1 MRNNSIANGAL
12 NRFAVGFSLM
22 FLISELYKRYILE
35 LLNINQNI
43 VNIISLLVLWGIG
56 GLAVHFCVKDMPIKP
71 LPNKNLSKSA
81 YITAFFLNF
90 TGMAIMII
98 FTSVLSTI
106 GFIKV
111 DEQTNIL
118 ANKDNMAYM
127 VFSLLVF
134 NPIVEELFFRI
145 FPGMRLSNLGE
156 GVFLLAFS
164 YMFALPHILSL
175 KLGFLSCINTFLC
188 AYVWGYVYIKSGNPL
203 LPILFHSLANFFGSV
218 LSNMLPSNM
227 LSIYVLIMF
236 VFAIMGIVLL
246 IINRKKI
253 SVDGN
258 ARIFSSQDL
267 STVFSNTGI
276 ILYTFVIIVLFYTK

>member
-1 MRNNSIANGAL
+1 MRNNTTTNGAL
-12 NRFAVGFSLM
+12 NRFAVGFSFM

-35 LLNINQNI
+35 SINLNQTIL
-43 VNIISLLVLWGIG
+43 NIISPFVLWGIG
-56 GLAVHFCVKDMPIKP
+56 GLAVHFCVKDIPKKS
-71 LPNKNLSKSA
+71 LPKKSLSKST

-90 TGMAIMII
+90 TGIAIMII
-98 FTSVLSTI
+98 ITGILSNI

-111 DEQTNIL
+111 DEQINIL

-127 VFSLLVF
+127 IFSLLIF

-145 FPGMRLSNLGE
+145 FPGTRLSNLGE

-175 KLGFLSCINTFLC
+175 KLGLLSFINTFLC
-188 AYVWGYVYIKSGNPL
+188 AIIWGYVYIKSGNPL

-218 LSNMLPSNM
+218 FSNMLPADM

-236 VFAIMGIVLL
+236 AFAIIGIVLL

-253 SVDGN
+253 SVDGS
-258 ARIFSSQDL
+258 ARIFSSQDV